1 MTTSPAYT
9 VLHTGTLANWADKT
23 LTLPDGTV
31 RKGKN
36 FLRDE
41 LGTTGCEISINAMPV
56 GGGVPFYHSHKE
68 NEEVYFY
75 LGGRGEMQ
83 IDGKTF
89 AVAEGDAVR
98 VSKEAE
104 RVLRNTGDTVLTFLV
119 IQVREG
125 SLNQCNAA
133 DGVKPDK
140 QVIWPA

>member
-1 MTTSPAYT
+1 
-9 VLHTGTLANWADKT
+9 
-23 LTLPDGTV
+23 
-31 RKGKN
+31 
-36 FLRDE
+36 
-41 LGTTGCEISINAMPV
+41 MPV